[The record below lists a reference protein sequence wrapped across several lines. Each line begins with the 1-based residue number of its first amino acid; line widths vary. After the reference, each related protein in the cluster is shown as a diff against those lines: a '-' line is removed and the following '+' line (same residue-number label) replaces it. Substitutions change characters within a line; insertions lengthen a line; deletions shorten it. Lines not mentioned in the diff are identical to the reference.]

1 MHNLTVNYSAVGDIA
16 LGLIIGWVSVDDIE
30 T

>member
-1 MHNLTVNYSAVGDIA
+1 MHNLTVNYRAVGDMA
-16 LGLIIGWVSVDDIE
+16 LGPIIGWVSVDDIE